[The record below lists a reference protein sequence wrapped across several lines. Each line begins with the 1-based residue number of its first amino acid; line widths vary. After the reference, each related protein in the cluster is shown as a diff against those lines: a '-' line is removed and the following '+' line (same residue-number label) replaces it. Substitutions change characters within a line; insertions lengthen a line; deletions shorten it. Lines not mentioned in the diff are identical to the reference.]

1 MDHSSSNPGFTGP
14 SDSRDADFLDLLA
27 PLQAKLFGYIFALVP
42 HTEDAHDLYQ
52 QTVMVLWQKFEQ
64 FEADTNFKAWALKA
78 AQLEVLAYRRRKGRS
93 RLLFCDE
100 LMQQLIETQTDAS
113 QTDRSETRA
122 EFLKECMKS
131 LSAVDRTLVEKC
143 YLGSM
148 RIQQVAAALGRSPQS
163 ICNSLRRIRTALL
176 SCVDFKWAEDGRQ

>member
-1 MDHSSSNPGFTGP
+1 MSPSSRQPEIP
-14 SDSRDADFLDLLA
+14 AAPDSRDADFMDLLA

-52 QTVMVLWQKFEQ
+52 QTVMVLWQKFDQ
-64 FEADTNFKAWALKA
+64 FELNTNFKAWALKA
-78 AQLEVLAYRRRKGRS
+78 AQLEVLNYRRTKGRS
-93 RLLFCDE
+93 RLLFNDE
-100 LMQQLIETQTDAS
+100 LMQQLMESQAEAS
-113 QTDRSETRA
+113 QADRSETRA
-122 EFLKECMKS
+122 AFLQECMKS
-131 LSAVDRTLVEKC
+131 LTAVDRTLVEKC

-176 SCVDFKWAEDGRQ
+176 SCVDFKWAEGGR